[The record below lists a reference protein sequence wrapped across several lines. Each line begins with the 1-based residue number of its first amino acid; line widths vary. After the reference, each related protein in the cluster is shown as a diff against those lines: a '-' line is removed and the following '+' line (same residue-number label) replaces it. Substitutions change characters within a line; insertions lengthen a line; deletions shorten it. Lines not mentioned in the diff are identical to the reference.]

1 MGTTDRDRALLTLL
15 GVLVLVGMLGMLLGG
30 GMAGPGG
37 MWGNDGVGVPA
48 RMSGWSWGLGAAFG
62 WLGMLALLGA
72 LLVGAFVLS
81 HWSADH
87 SGAGRGSGAE
97 DPQAILRRRYAAG
110 EIDQATY
117 ERMRR
122 EMAA

>member
-15 GVLVLVGMLGMLLGG
+15 GVLVLVGMPGMLLGG
-30 GMAGPGG
+30 GMTGPGG
-37 MWGNDGVGVPA
+37 MRGNDGVGVSA
-48 RMSGWSWGLGAAFG
+48 RMGGRSWGLGAAFG
-62 WLGMLALLGA
+62 WPGMLALPGA

-81 HWSADH
+81 HWSVDH
-87 SGAGRGSGAE
+87 SGVGRGSGAE

-110 EIDQATY
+110 EIDRATY